1 MKTLI
6 TRATGHIGSLVTAR
20 LLDNGERPCVLV
32 RDAKK
37 ARQLF
42 GSLVDIRVG
51 DLAADADSLA
61 ASFAGCEALFLLNTG
76 PGLAERDRQCALAA
90 RTAGIQHL
98 VKLSTLDVLTGVGTG
113 PWHARGEAAVCES
126 GVPHTFIQTAAF
138 MSNALSWADAIR
150 TSGVLCSSTDE
161 GKIAFIHP
169 EDIADVVVAVL
180 GQRSARNAS
189 LVITG
194 PESLSYREMVTVIGN
209 AIGKPVRYA
218 LRTDAEALALAQQW
232 AERPYAEA
240 LVDIWRAVREGRQ
253 ATVSH
258 GVVQVLGRAPRRFAE
273 WVEENIRAFGGRS
286 KRA

>member
-1 MKTLI
+1 MPGA
-6 TRATGHIGSLVTAR
+6 RA
-20 LLDNGERPCVLV
+20 
-32 RDAKK
+32 
-37 ARQLF
+37 
-42 GSLVDIRVG
+42 
-51 DLAADADSLA
+51 
-61 ASFAGCEALFLLNTG
+61 
-76 PGLAERDRQCALAA
+76 
-90 RTAGIQHL
+90 AGIQHL